1 MKTGVCLMLAA
12 CGVGGVCLAASSAD
26 RRPVREQETMEK
38 TLTLSGAPG
47 RLVIENLQGYVH
59 ATGSSGSSVHITA
72 HKVIRAETDA
82 DLAGAKREVKL
93 DISEKPGQVSV
104 YYDAP
109 WRCRGEGYP
118 CTKEVRRFY
127 EVTYDIDVQVPRD
140 ARTAL
145 STVNGGDVQVDGL
158 NGNFEVSNVNG
169 AIRMNA
175 IGGSGD
181 AHTVNGAVAVHFA
194 KNPTG
199 ACSFKSVN
207 GALDAFF
214 PTDLSADLVFKTLN
228 GGIYSDFD
236 VAGRATAEVQSER
249 RDGKYVYHSNR
260 MSGARA
266 GTGGPELSF
275 MTLNGNIRLHRGQ

>member
-1 MKTGVCLMLAA
+1 MKTGICLAVAA
-12 CGVGGVCLAASSAD
+12 CGLGALCLAGSSSD
-26 RRPVREQETMEK
+26 RWPVREQETVEK
-38 TLTLSGAPG
+38 TLPLSGSPN
-47 RLVIENLQGYVH
+47 RLVIENVQGYVH
-59 ATGSSGSSVHITA
+59 ATASSGSSVHITA
-72 HKVIRAETDA
+72 HKSIRAETDA
-82 DLAGAKREVKL
+82 DLAQAKRDVKL
-93 DISEKPGQVSV
+93 DISEKPGEVSV

-109 WRCRGEGYP
+109 WRCRGEGHP
-118 CTKEVRRFY
+118 CTKESRRFY

-158 NGNFEVSNVNG
+158 NGNFDLKNVNG

-181 AHTVNGAVAVHFA
+181 AHTVNGPVTVHFA
-194 KNPTG
+194 KNPSG
-199 ACSFKSVN
+199 PCSFKSVN

-214 PTDLSADLVFKTLN
+214 PGDLSADLAFKTLN

-236 VAGRATAEVQSER
+236 VAARTTAEVQSER

-260 MSGARA
+260 MSAGRA

-275 MTLNGNIRLHRGQ
+275 NTLNGSIRLHRGQ